1 MNLYNNQL
9 IAQNLHYKNKNKMIN
24 NHLQD
29 TRKRLGKEF
38 YTVPDESLEMLIFSL
53 TLIARMMIESTPKE
67 SR

>member
-9 IAQNLHYKNKNKMIN
+9 ISQNLHYKNKNKMIN

-38 YTVPDESLEMLIFSL
+38 NTVPDESLEMLIFSL